1 MMYRPPEMIDKFKRF
16 NVNTKVDVWM
26 IGCVAFTMVY
36 AEHPFKDSQKLAIT
50 NANYNFPQDKQISEK
65 FQDLIRICLIP
76 DPNER
81 PNITKLLAIVDNFS
95 QLPKINLPPTAE
107 AIK

>member
-36 AEHPFKDSQKLAIT
+36 AEHPFKDS
-50 NANYNFPQDKQISEK
+50 
-65 FQDLIRICLIP
+65 
-76 DPNER
+76 
-81 PNITKLLAIVDNFS
+81 
-95 QLPKINLPPTAE
+95 
-107 AIK
+107 